1 MTGLPVLSVTFAVRA
16 AVEAP
21 SAGRLDLVEVRET
34 PPVGLP
40 K

>member
-1 MTGLPVLSVTFAVRA
+1 MTGLPVLSVTFAVSV
-16 AVEAP
+16 AVDAP
-21 SAGRLDLVEVRET
+21 SAGRLALVEVKET